1 MKFLTGLPRHAT
13 GGLVAGG
20 IVGGLTPCLSQHS
33 LIVSI
38 SFTLVWLM
46 VVSLQLHFV
55 WLALGA
61 LLTTAAIAVFPEPT
75 WALIWLLPALILFAV
90 TWPNTLPPAQHKIAD
105 PQWGYL
111 IAALFMFAG
120 VVNFGLIS
128 LRLPP
133 GQVGAVFALAML
145 AAVATASGAKLAY
158 RRSPVLILTSIPVL
172 TTVVEVLAL
181 SQPAI
186 LILVGA
192 VLWGAVVGLHRGV
205 LLNFLHT
212 NEPRL
217 RQRLSAIVVAVV
229 VAQAIVTGVLFTDA
243 PLVLGVFISV
253 TQAIAAIIVLERS
266 KLG

>member
-61 LLTTAAIAVFPEPT
+61 LVTTAAIAVFPEPT

-105 PQWGYL
+105 PQCG
-111 IAALFMFAG
+111 AAACAAD
-120 VVNFGLIS
+120 I
-128 LRLPP
+128 PAP
-133 GQVGAVFALAML
+133 G
-145 AAVATASGAKLAY
+145 
-158 RRSPVLILTSIPVL
+158 P
-172 TTVVEVLAL
+172 
-181 SQPAI
+181 
-186 LILVGA
+186 
-192 VLWGAVVGLHRGV
+192 
-205 LLNFLHT
+205 
-212 NEPRL
+212 
-217 RQRLSAIVVAVV
+217 
-229 VAQAIVTGVLFTDA
+229 
-243 PLVLGVFISV
+243 
-253 TQAIAAIIVLERS
+253 
-266 KLG
+266 